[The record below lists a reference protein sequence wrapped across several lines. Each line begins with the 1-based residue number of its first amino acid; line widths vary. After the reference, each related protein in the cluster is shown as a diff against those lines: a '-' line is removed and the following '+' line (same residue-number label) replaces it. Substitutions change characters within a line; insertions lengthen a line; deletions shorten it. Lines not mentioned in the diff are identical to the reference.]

1 VVKAVKVDEEVDV
14 LIIGGGLVGM
24 ALLHALKS
32 LNLQIKLVEA
42 KPPLQNQVPAKQLD
56 TRSIALSPSSIR
68 LFQRLGL
75 WTELEAQ
82 AAPIKKIHIS
92 EQGKFGQAYLEQEN
106 LREPLGAV
114 AEITAL
120 GGVLASGLQ
129 KDQILAPATVTSID
143 KMQGTAS
150 ITLADDSVR
159 TLRAKII
166 VACDGTHSKVRTM
179 CGMDAAHK
187 SYANCALATNVE
199 LCRPHHHIAYERFTQ
214 HGPMA
219 LLPLQGNVMGL
230 VWTLTPLDAKAY
242 RDLSDSLFIDKLQ
255 QHFGYRVGRF
265 KAVGQRQVYPLQQM
279 VMPTLNTDRVVFIG
293 NAAHTLH
300 PVAGQGFNL
309 GLRDVAMLTELIQAE
324 GLSSAMLSDYAH
336 ARQGDLS
343 VISKS
348 TDGLVRLFESPLPGL
363 GLARRLGLVVL
374 DNSTFLK
381 RLILRHAKG
390 FGGVVSELICE
401 QTVDV

>member
-1 VVKAVKVDEEVDV
+1 MVDVVNVDEEVDV

-32 LNLQIKLVEA
+32 QKLSIKLVEA
-42 KPPLQNQVPAKQLD
+42 KPQFQAKTTLKQLD

-75 WTELEAQ
+75 WAELEAQ

-92 EQGKFGQAYLEQEN
+92 EQGKFGQAYLEQEKM
-106 LREPLGAV
+106 REPLGAV
-114 AEITAL
+114 AEITELAR
-120 GGVLASGLQ
+120 VLASGLE

-143 KMQGTAS
+143 KVLGTAS
-150 ITLADDSVR
+150 IALADDSVR
-159 TLRAKII
+159 TLGAKIV
-166 VACDGTHSKVRTM
+166 VACDGTHSKVRVM

-187 SYANCALATNVE
+187 SYANWALATNVE
-199 LCRPHHHIAYERFTQ
+199 LCRPHHNVAYERFTQ

-230 VWTLTPLDAKAY
+230 VWTLTPEDAKAY
-242 RDLSDSLFIDKLQ
+242 RDLSESLFIDKLQ

-265 KAVGQRQVYPLQQM
+265 KAVGQRQIYPLQQM
-279 VMPTLNTDRVVFIG
+279 LMPTLNAGGVVFIG

-324 GLSSAMLSDYAH
+324 GLSSAMLGDYAR
-336 ARQGDLS
+336 ARQSDLS

-363 GLARRLGLVVL
+363 SLARRLGLLAL
-374 DNSTFLK
+374 DNSTLLK

-401 QTVDV
+401 QTADV